1 MSTTTTVDAAGP
13 TGAVTA
19 RDALRATPL
28 NRDGTPAA
36 RLGRIVRP
44 LSRSLRAVFGLGLAA
59 MVSGCLQRSLPLP
72 PPSISAQ
79 VVTEC
84 SPNECPQGGLIVVL
98 EGLALP
104 GARVAVDDTA
114 MHANPLSGER
124 LSVLT
129 DADAAGAW
137 RAVVGPVRVRG
148 TMTVLAPRVGDA
160 LSVFQISTPANEV
173 SSPVTVVVVAP
184 R

>member
-1 MSTTTTVDAAGP
+1 V
-13 TGAVTA
+13 
-19 RDALRATPL
+19 
-28 NRDGTPAA
+28 
-36 RLGRIVRP
+36 
-44 LSRSLRAVFGLGLAA
+44 LGLTLAA
-59 MVSGCLQRSLPLP
+59 LGSGCLQRSLPLP

-98 EGLALP
+98 EGLGLP
-104 GARVAVDDTA
+104 GARVLVDDTA
-114 MHANPLSGER
+114 AHASASTGET
-124 LSVLT
+124 LTVQT

-148 TMTVLAPRVGDA
+148 SMNVLAPRAGDV
-160 LSVFQISTPANEV
+160 LSVFQISAPPANEV
-173 SSPVTVVVVAP
+173 SSPRTVVVVAP